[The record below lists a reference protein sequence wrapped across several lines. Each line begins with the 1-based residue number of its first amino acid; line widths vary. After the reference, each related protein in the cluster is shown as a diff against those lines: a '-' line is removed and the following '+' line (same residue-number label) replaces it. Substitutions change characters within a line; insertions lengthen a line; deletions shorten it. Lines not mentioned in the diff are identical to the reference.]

1 MFLLHRPTEEDAR
14 RYVARKADAELS
26 YAEAGASR
34 AAEPPPGYA
43 PNHLRTR
50 VGSGEAA
57 FARARDGVCR
67 WAMYDM
73 EWVDVLWP
81 DAPIEVGRTVGLRIH
96 HFGFWSLNACRIVYV
111 EDEARRFGFGYG
123 TLEGHAQRGEE
134 RFTVEMDGSG
144 DVWYE
149 LYSFSRPGAWLVRL
163 GYFLGRGLQRRFAT
177 ESARAMRQAVEGTA

>member
-1 MFLLHRPTEEDAR
+1 MFLLHRPTEEEVRRFIIRQASAR
-14 RYVARKADAELS
+14 LS
-26 YAEAGASR
+26 YPEVGASR

-43 PNHLRTR
+43 PNYRR
-50 VGSGEAA
+50 VQVGSGDEALHR
-57 FARARDGVCR
+57 ARAAVRR

-73 EWVDVLWP
+73 DWIDVLWP
-81 DAPIEVGRTVGLRIH
+81 DTPIETGRTMGLRIR

-111 EDEARRFGFGYG
+111 EDEATRFGFGYG

-134 RFTVEMDGSG
+134 RFTVELDEHG

-163 GYFLGRGLQRRFAT
+163 GYLLGRGLQRQFAT
-177 ESARAMRQAVEGTA
+177 ESARAMQRAVELA